1 MHSLCMCTYLSTL
14 KLKHHSTDPVHPHTL
29 HCSYCSWIDIYVVV
43 SMYSSDANP
52 GLTWFRCTYS
62 ESCMMYVQVGELC
75 NRCCSYCLV
84 CLLCT
89 HSRSTPLASPSL
101 SCSTLRTCLK
111 QSSHLSR
118 CLRAMKVRCEG
129 TSLLACGPL
138 SQQQFDHHQRFSTKW
153 DFQHSLKVPQWL
165 FKTTILHCA
174 N

>member
-29 HCSYCSWIDIYVVV
+29 HCSYCSWIDIYVVI
-43 SMYSSDANP
+43 STYSSDANP
-52 GLTWFRCTYS
+52 GLTWFHS
-62 ESCMMYVQVGELC
+62 ESCVMYVQVGELC

-118 CLRAMKVRCEG
+118 CLRAMKVRCEV